1 MFKRKTVDDIL
12 KSFAKVKADLEKVI
26 EENKRTIER
35 LNQEIA
41 DRKDHRNTLDREND
55 RASDVISSIEDV
67 FSV

>member
-1 MFKRKTVDDIL
+1 MFRRKTVDDIL
-12 KSFAKVKADLEKVI
+12 KTFAKVKADLERVI

-35 LNQEIA
+35 LNQEITM
-41 DRKDHRNTLDREND
+41 RKDHRNTLDKEND